1 MNKQLSVLVRK
12 PRESMPLIE
21 TESSTP
27 TLSKTKALGKLETSK
42 CFDLNDDRYK
52 KKYFTQRLTN
62 KQLSSLCAF
71 NHMDFTRFINCPS
84 TDCSVHVDNRE
95 EIKTL

>member
-42 CFDLNDDRYK
+42 CFDLNNDRY
-52 KKYFTQRLTN
+52 
-62 KQLSSLCAF
+62 
-71 NHMDFTRFINCPS
+71 
-84 TDCSVHVDNRE
+84 
-95 EIKTL
+95 

>member
-27 TLSKTKALGKLETSK
+27 ALSKTKAPGKTESAVLANV
-42 CFDLNDDRYK
+42 LNFNYVRY
-52 KKYFTQRLTN
+52 
-62 KQLSSLCAF
+62 
-71 NHMDFTRFINCPS
+71 
-84 TDCSVHVDNRE
+84 V
-95 EIKTL
+95 